1 MKQYTIRT
9 MYFPA
14 VVMALFG
21 IGFIVLRINFPI
33 GPIEFTSES
42 VMDEMVILV
51 LPTSISFLTSIYLI
65 KYFYIMIS
73 QDGVFVRV
81 GKRRDDMKWDDMKSV
96 GYFLIR
102 GQPIMFFSTIP
113 GIWKIH
119 GMFGNDLPLSV
130 LIKVFPNKKIEALV
144 KEYYKGEIVYLE

>member
-1 MKQYTIRT
+1 M
-9 MYFPA
+9 A
-14 VVMALFG
+14 VYG
-21 IGFIVLRINFPI
+21 IGIIVISFSGSDDHFELTLDCLKSM
-33 GPIEFTSES
+33 FTPPKIIYSLS
-42 VMDEMVILV
+42 ILV
-51 LPTSISFLTSIYLI
+51 CIITAV
-65 KYFYIMIS
+65 YFFRCFYVIVGP
-73 QDGVFVRV
+73 DGVLVRV
-81 GKRRDDMKWDDMKSV
+81 GKKIDYMRWDAMQTV

>member
-1 MKQYTIRT
+1 MSNVNPKMEYKVRS
-9 MYFPA
+9 
-14 VVMALFG
+14 LFG
-21 IGFIVLRINFPI
+21 V
-33 GPIEFTSES
+33 E
-42 VMDEMVILV
+42 VILIICGLMPFIIV
-51 LPTSISFLTSIYLI
+51 GIRPPEPPSGTLWYLI
-65 KYFYIMIS
+65 IVMMLICAITALYLHLSFYLIIS
-73 QDGVFVRV
+73 RDGIVSRC
-81 GKRRDDMKWDDMKSV
+81 GRQIDSMKWSNIESV
-96 GYFLIR
+96 GYFMIR